1 MNHYDVLDQ
10 VVTFDDETLDD
21 WDSLDDLV
29 ADEDRDDDDHD
40 DGGFNFEAVMGS
52 LGWDTDPEL

>member
-40 DGGFNFEAVMGS
+40 HGGFTIEAVMGS
-52 LGWDTDPEL
+52 LGWDTDPEA

>member
-10 VVTFDDETLDD
+10 VVAFDDETLDD

-40 DGGFNFEAVMGS
+40 GGFTLEAVMGS

>member
-21 WDSLDDLV
+21 WDSLDDLI

-40 DGGFNFEAVMGS
+40 GGFTLEAVMGS
-52 LGWDTDPEL
+52 LGWDADPEL